1 MTKKIHFLGTG
12 CMMPTVERNHLSV
25 CLELNGELLLFDCGE
40 HTQLQIRKMKLP
52 LSHITKIF
60 ISHWHGDHVLGL
72 PGLLMSLSNTQNSN
86 KVQIHGPKGTID
98 FIHHMRKSMIFDA
111 KIELEVFEHT
121 PKKNE
126 IQEIIKNSK
135 YSISCVNLNHS
146 VPCIAYSLKEKDA
159 INVDMKKAK
168 KFGLSSS
175 PLLAR
180 TKMGLDIE
188 HKGQVI
194 TPEMISYVKKGNKY
208 SFIFDTRPCKAVELL
223 AQDSD
228 YLVME
233 ATFLYKEH
241 AHKAE
246 EYDHMSA
253 KETAEIALKCNVKE
267 LYITHFSQRYK
278 EIGEIEDEARE
289 IFENT
294 HTTHDLMSVKITK

>member
-1 MTKKIHFLGTG
+1 MTKKLHFLGTG
-12 CMMPTVERNHLSV
+12 CMMPTPERNHLSV

-52 LSHITKIF
+52 LSHISRIF

-72 PGLLMSLSNTQNSN
+72 PGLLMSLSNTQNSQT
-86 KVQIHGPKGTID
+86 VEIHGPKGTLD

-111 KIELEVFEHT
+111 KIELKVFEHT
-121 PKKNE
+121 PKKDS
-126 IQEIIKNSK
+126 IREIIKTPK
-135 YSISCVNLNHS
+135 YTVSCVNLNHS
-146 VPCIAYSLKEKDA
+146 VPCIAYSVKEPDVLN
-159 INVDMKKAK
+159 IDTKKAK
-168 KFGLSSS
+168 SYGLESS

-180 TKMGLDIE
+180 AKMGLDIE
-188 HKGQVI
+188 HKGELIKAKDI
-194 TPEMISYVKKGNKY
+194 TYAKIGNKY
-208 SFIFDTRPCKAVELL
+208 SFIFDTRPCKAVEIL
-223 AQDSD
+223 AKDST

-253 KETAEIALKCNVKE
+253 KETAEIALNCNVKE

-278 EIGEIEDEARE
+278 EVDEIEEEARE

-294 HTTHDLMSVKITK
+294 HTTEDLMSVKIK